1 MAACSE
7 SADDGQMVIED
18 MVKDISVMS
27 ADESESA
34 SEMADVKGPF
44 GRDLGRNWEN
54 IGTGCHYG
62 FSERYETE
70 NLRKFPR
77 PSVTIHYRRVGK
89 RICFGNIPKIRYL
102 IRNPI
107 Y

>member
-1 MAACSE
+1 MVFWS
-7 SADDGQMVIED
+7 SADDGGQMVIKD
-18 MVKDISVMS
+18 VVKVISVMS

-54 IGTGCHYG
+54 IGTGCRYG
-62 FSERYETE
+62 FSERYDTG
-70 NLRKFPR
+70 NLRKFSR
-77 PSVTIHYRRVGK
+77 PSATIHYRHVGK
-89 RICFGNIPKIRYL
+89 RIRFGDIPKIRYL
-102 IRNPI
+102 IRNPV